1 MANQQNYQN
10 HTRWFPLFHFIL
22 MPLLLVL
29 TIWAAV
35 CVFMEFEWWRLQL
48 LLLTIALVISSFAA
62 RMQALK
68 AQDRLIRLE
77 ESIRYDRVLPPALA
91 AEAKGLRLG
100 HIVALRFSSDEEL
113 ADLVARTIRGEFGST
128 KEIKLAIKNWRADH
142 VRV

>member
-29 TIWAAV
+29 MIWTAV

-48 LLLTIALVISSFAA
+48 LLLTIALVVSSFAA
-62 RMQALK
+62 RLQALK

-77 ESIRYDRVLPPALA
+77 ESIRYDRVLPFGLA

>member
-1 MANQQNYQN
+1 
-10 HTRWFPLFHFIL
+10 

-35 CVFMEFEWWRLQL
+35 CIFMEFEWWRLQL

-77 ESIRYDRVLPPALA
+77 ESIRYDRVLPPGLA

-100 HIVALRFSSDEEL
+100 HIIALRFSSDDEL
-113 ADLVARTIRGEFGST
+113 TDLVARTIRGEFGST